1 MKWSKRLSRYT
12 LPGMGLNWDASYF
25 GLLFLAVLLVAL
37 YTFLRDYQE
46 ALHALYIFRYGT
58 KLLRPGAVMPTL
70 NTLLRHKLAVFWAY
84 AGFCALRAFA
94 NYWSFF
100 TETKSIYLMKRLKD
114 PNELRRRCI
123 AIPAAVC
130 GAALVLLLLVLL
142 IFILIYRNGVPARC
156 MPPEETLNIWGAFF

>member
-1 MKWSKRLSRYT
+1 MDRTKRLSRYT
-12 LPGMGLNWDASYF
+12 LPGMSLKWDALYF
-25 GLLFLAVLLVAL
+25 GLLFLAMGLIVL
-37 YTFLRDYQE
+37 YTFLRDYQSE
-46 ALHALYIFRYGT
+46 LRALYVYRYGT
-58 KLLRPGAVMPTL
+58 QILRQGAVMPTL
-70 NTLLRHKLAVFWAY
+70 NTLLRHKLAAFWAY

-94 NYWSFF
+94 NYLSFF

-123 AIPAAVC
+123 AIPAAAC

-142 IFILIYRNGVPARC
+142 IFVLIYRNGVPARC

>member
-25 GLLFLAVLLVAL
+25 GLLFLAMVLVVL
-37 YTFLRDYQE
+37 YTFLHDYQA
-46 ALHALYIFRYGT
+46 ALRALYVYRYGT
-58 KLLRPGAVMPTL
+58 QILRQGAVMPTL
-70 NTLLRHKLAVFWAY
+70 NTLLRHKITVFWAY
-84 AGFCALRAFA
+84 TTFCALRAFA
-94 NYWSFF
+94 NYRSFF

-123 AIPAAVC
+123 AIPAAAC
-130 GAALVLLLLVLL
+130 GAALVLFLLLLLV
-142 IFILIYRNGVPARC
+142 FVLIYRTGVPARC

>member
-37 YTFLRDYQE
+37 YTFLREYQE

-58 KLLRPGAVMPTL
+58 KLLRQGAVMPTL

-123 AIPAAVC
+123 AIPAAAC
-130 GAALVLLLLVLL
+130 GAALVLL

>member
-12 LPGMGLNWDASYF
+12 LPGMGLKWDTSYF

-37 YTFLRDYQE
+37 YTFLRDYQA
-46 ALHALYIFRYGT
+46 ALRELYIFRYGT
-58 KLLRPGAVMPTL
+58 QILRQG
-70 NTLLRHKLAVFWAY
+70 AY

-114 PNELRRRCI
+114 SNELRRRCI
-123 AIPAAVC
+123 AIPAAAC

-142 IFILIYRNGVPARC
+142 IFVLIYRNGVPARC

>member
-37 YTFLRDYQE
+37 Y
-46 ALHALYIFRYGT
+46 IFRYGT
-58 KLLRPGAVMPTL
+58 QILRQGAVMPTL

-94 NYWSFF
+94 NYRSFF

-114 PNELRRRCI
+114 SNELRRRCI
-123 AIPAAVC
+123 ALPAAAC

-142 IFILIYRNGVPARC
+142 IFVLIYRNGVPARC